1 MSRCKA
7 AEIPW
12 NGGVLMYGE
21 MTRDEA
27 NPAIGGTDGRFSSA
41 CHT

>member
-12 NGGVLMYGE
+12 NGGVLMYVE

-27 NPAIGGTDGRFSSA
+27 NTADGRFSSA
-41 CHT
+41 CHI